1 MKIDLVLGV
10 LRKRFP
16 LQTIQV
22 RRVPLDETFVELP
35 PASIYPAVQ
44 ALTEQFGIRHL
55 STITGQ
61 DTGSEI
67 QLLYHFWDGE
77 GLTLCT
83 SLPREDARIA
93 TLTGLIPG
101 AAFYEREV
109 SEMLHVTFEGHP
121 DPRKLLLPDD
131 WGDAAPL
138 RQGFSARWLGEDHG
152 AESRG
157 ENTPWTE

>member
-1 MKIDLVLGV
+1 MKLDLILEA
-10 LRKRFP
+10 LREVFP
-16 LQTIQV
+16 SHTIET
-22 RRVPLDETFVELP
+22 RRVPIDETIVTLP
-35 PASIYPAVQ
+35 PECIRPAAQV
-44 ALTEQFGIRHL
+44 LLKQFGVYHL

-61 DTGSEI
+61 DTGGEI
-67 QLLYHFWDGE
+67 QLLYHFWHGQ

-83 SLPREDARIA
+83 SLSRGDARIG

-131 WGDAAPL
+131 WDGEAPL
-138 RQGFSARWLGEDHG
+138 RKGFSVCLPREGQRAELGEEG
-152 AESRG
+152 SQ
-157 ENTPWTE
+157 

>member
-1 MKIDLVLGV
+1 MKVDLILEA
-10 LRKRFP
+10 LREVFP
-16 LQTIQV
+16 SQTIEV
-22 RRVPLDETFVELP
+22 RRVPIDETFVTLP
-35 PASIYPAVQ
+35 PACICPAAQV
-44 ALTEQFGIRHL
+44 LVEQFGIYHL

-61 DTGSEI
+61 DTGNEI

-83 SLPREDARIA
+83 SLSRGDAHIA
-93 TLTGLIPG
+93 TLTDLLPG

-131 WGDAAPL
+131 WGGEAPL
-138 RQGFSARWLGEDHG
+138 RKGFSTRSLREDQG
-152 AESRG
+152 AELREEG
-157 ENTPWTE
+157 TL